1 MLKYILM
8 LIAPVMLLAQTG
20 EEIARMIDE
29 RAEPKDMTSEMSML
43 LTSKKGKTRTMT
55 VHSVRKGDDKMII
68 WFLAPADDRGV
79 AFLKLEH
86 PGEDDEMRMWL
97 PSFGKMRR
105 IASSKKGESF
115 MGSDLSYEDMTSRAI
130 DEYTYEVLGE
140 EQVDGVD
147 VWLLTSTPK
156 PELKSSYGYH
166 KAWVRKSDAVVLKE
180 ESYNRSGQLQK
191 TRDIEFAEM
200 DGYIIFTRMFVK
212 DVIKNHS
219 TELTFENIVLDT
231 GVDDGLFHE
240 RNLRR
245 LP

>member
-1 MLKYILM
+1 MLRYILM
-8 LIAPVMLLAQTG
+8 LIMPVMLLAQTG
-20 EEIARMIDE
+20 EEIAQMIKD

-43 LTSKKGKTRTMT
+43 LTSKKGKTRKMK
-55 VHSVRKGDDKMII
+55 VHSIRKGNDKMII
-68 WFLAPADDRGV
+68 WFLEPADDRGV

-86 PGEDDEMRMWL
+86 PDKDDEMRMWL

-115 MGSDLSYEDMTSRAI
+115 MGSDLSYEDMTSRALE
-130 DEYTYEVLGE
+130 DYTYKLLGE
-140 EQVDGVD
+140 EQFAGVD
-147 VWLLTSTPK
+147 VWLLSSTPK
-156 PELKSSYGYH
+156 AELRSSYGYH

-180 ESYNRSGQLQK
+180 ESYNRAGKLQK
-191 TRDIEFAEM
+191 VRDVEFVEM

-219 TELTFENIVLDT
+219 TEMTFENIRLDT
-231 GVDDGLFHE
+231 GVEDAIFHE